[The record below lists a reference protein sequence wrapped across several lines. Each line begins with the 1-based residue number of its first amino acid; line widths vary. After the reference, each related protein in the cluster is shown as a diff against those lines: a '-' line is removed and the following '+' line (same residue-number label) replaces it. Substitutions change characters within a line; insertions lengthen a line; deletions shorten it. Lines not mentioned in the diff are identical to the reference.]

1 MLYAQIIGWG
11 MHVPSRVVPNE
22 SFVKM
27 GLDTTNEWISSRTGI
42 QERRVANRN
51 EATSDMAVQAARR
64 ALQVAEVR
72 ASSVDLIVVATC
84 TPDYIM
90 PATASLVQNRLGARR
105 AGAIDLNAACSGFV
119 YALAMAAGQIEAGRS
134 RQALVI
140 GADELSLHLDWKD
153 RSTCVLFGD
162 GAGAVLLRA
171 DSEPGVMASTM
182 GSDGSGADLLY
193 IPGGGS
199 RYGSNG
205 RNGNGAG
212 RYLRMNGPQIYR
224 WATRMMARAAD
235 EVIKTSN
242 ITPDKIDLFI
252 PHQANLRIIEMTAK
266 RLGIDQEKVFSNVG
280 RYGNTSAA
288 SIPIALCEAIAAGR
302 VDQEDNI
309 VLSSFGAGLSWAALA
324 LRWTV
329 GTGAKRSRWVP
340 LRQSLESRVA
350 AVRSVVRRQERRV
363 RASIDERFRSD
374 GR

>member
-1 MLYAQIIGWG
+1 MLYAQIMGWG

-84 TPDYIM
+84 TPDYVM

-119 YALAMAAGQIEAGRS
+119 YALAMAAGQIEAGRA

-171 DSEPGVMASTM
+171 GSEPGVMASTM

-235 EVIKTSN
+235 DVIKTSN